1 MHELQARLGAAPE
14 VHWFG
19 DSYHM
24 LTLDNERE
32 VVARRVCDFL
42 SRHLPVASSPLECS
56 MTTTT
61 LERLCA
67 IAERELAVESLA
79 DKLDTPF
86 AELGIDSLG
95 LVDFMFTV
103 EDELHVSIEHDR
115 AMRTPTL
122 AGLASL
128 VDELLAPR
136 RSADRSRGLTPA
148 TKNPHAHPDHRRGR
162 GSARWAWRRGPGE
175 APGGRP
181 VGRGR
186 APGQR

>member
-1 MHELQARLGAAPE
+1 
-14 VHWFG
+14 
-19 DSYHM
+19 
-24 LTLDNERE
+24 
-32 VVARRVCDFL
+32 
-42 SRHLPVASSPLECS
+42 

-61 LERLCA
+61 LERPCA

-79 DKLDTPF
+79 DKLDTP

-128 VDELLAPR
+128 VDELLA
-136 RSADRSRGLTPA
+136 AEVGGPA
-148 TKNPHAHPDHRRGR
+148 VA
-162 GSARWAWRRGPGE
+162 
-175 APGGRP
+175 
-181 VGRGR
+181 
-186 APGQR
+186 